1 MPSHVHLL
9 VIDIDFNDY
18 WVRYWARTAVYW
30 ARCYW
35 ARCFYWAHAVTGHAA
50 FTGRTLLLGHAAF
63 TGRTLFTGH
72 AVTVSMLM
80 HTCTYTPYHDRTMV
94 HASAPLCC
102 CVDAVRGHPFNM
114 NKPHMSLYSHPLPL
128 LTLIF
133 PLLTPYPFTRS
144 PFLSIPSS
152 SSLPLRPF
160 LPIPSLPSFPYYN
173 PPGLGETFVIP
184 PLPLRRRRHRDKR
197 QPPPQRPSE
206 GGPL

>member
-1 MPSHVHLL
+1 MDRCRNHRNGLPSPQCALPRPPPSHRYRLQRLL
-9 VIDIDFNDY
+9 GTLLGAY
-18 WVRYWARTAVYW
+18 
-30 ARCYW
+30 RCLL
-35 ARCFYWAHAVTGHAA
+35 G
-50 FTGRTLLLGHAAF
+50 TLLLG
-63 TGRTLFTGH
+63 TLLLLGARCLLGTLLPCLCLCIR
-72 AVTVSMLM
+72 A
-80 HTCTYTPYHDRTMV
+80 HTRPYHDRTMV

-114 NKPHMSLYSHPLPL
+114 NKPHMSLYYHPLPL